1 MKTRIYNLPQY
12 KERRR
17 ELRRQMTPAEVV
29 LWENLRGSQM
39 GCRIRRQHGIG
50 HYIVDFYCA
59 SARLVIELDGASHE
73 SDTGIGYDE
82 ARDSYLRSFGHR
94 ILRFTNQ
101 QIMKNLTEVLFEI
114 KLTIQKTPSQ
124 TWEGV
129 A

>member
-1 MKTRIYNLPQY
+1 
-12 KERRR
+12 
-17 ELRRQMTPAEVV
+17 
-29 LWENLRGSQM
+29 M